1 MSSKATTRS
10 SSSKGNSKT
19 SPAAKND
26 LANKYLI
33 FYNVASGLAWA
44 YVLIFALIHITNIDG
59 RAAQVASSGPVTASS
74 YVGKLLSSSASF
86 LRSASSATKAH
97 SRWWLPGFLQA
108 PVARMATV
116 YGRVGPQ
123 VALVQSFAVLEVAHV
138 ALGLV
143 RSSLP
148 TTAMQVTSRLLLVWA
163 VVEQS
168 ATARANPAFA
178 SMIIAWS
185 FSEIIRYSFYTFNLL
200 GLQPP
205 QWLVLVRYSAF
216 YVLYPI
222 GAGSE
227 WFLTWISLPN
237 SSPVP
242 GFRSWYQGAWGFLD
256 YLRGIMVLVWA
267 PALYVLFTYMMGQR
281 RKVLGGGRKLK
292 DN

>member
-10 SSSKGNSKT
+10 SSSRGNSKT
-19 SPAAKND
+19 STWAKFTDRIRVPTKARLPLGPAAKND

-168 ATARANPAFA
+168 AT
-178 SMIIAWS
+178 
-185 FSEIIRYSFYTFNLL
+185 
-200 GLQPP
+200 
-205 QWLVLVRYSAF
+205 VR
-216 YVLYPI
+216 VV
-222 GAGSE
+222 AG
-227 WFLTWISLPN
+227 
-237 SSPVP
+237 
-242 GFRSWYQGAWGFLD
+242 RSRD
-256 YLRGIMVLVWA
+256 PR
-267 PALYVLFTYMMGQR
+267 
-281 RKVLGGGRKLK
+281 
-292 DN
+292 